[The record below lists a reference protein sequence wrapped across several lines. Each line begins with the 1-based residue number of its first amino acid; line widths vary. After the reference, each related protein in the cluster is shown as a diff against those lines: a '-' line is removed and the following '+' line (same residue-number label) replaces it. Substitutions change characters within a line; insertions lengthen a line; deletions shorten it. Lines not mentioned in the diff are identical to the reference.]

1 MPTEYTKDGAFVDD
15 LFADARE
22 RFEGIVTR
30 LQSEEAARMDHAE
43 VEAVLGEEGLEVVRL
58 LLQSHLDL
66 RALREEKR
74 DAVAGSDGV
83 ARTHRRPGEGRR
95 LVSLFGD
102 VRATGISYEARGA
115 GALRPL
121 DAALNLPAEVYSH
134 GAQRRIVDDAIKMS
148 FDAATDDL
156 ARTSGAHVPKRQAEE
171 LTRAAAVDFDAFY
184 AGHAVSAA
192 QETDDLLV
200 LSADGKGVVVRR
212 DDLREATRKRAERE
226 RKTKRKRR
234 LSPGEKRNRKRM
246 GTVAAVYSIAPWART
261 PEEIMGIAD
270 TAENVIPLAKRRPR
284 PTDKRVWAS
293 LEKDADEVVDDAF
306 REALRRDPGRRR
318 KWLCLVDGDL
328 EQLERVK
335 DFARLHGV
343 EVEVICDFVHVL
355 EYLWGAAHCF
365 HAAGSDGAEE
375 WVAERAVEVLRGKAS
390 DVARGMRQSA
400 TKQGVSGRR
409 RKGVDACARY
419 LLNHKEHLRYDEYL
433 VGGYPIASGVI
444 EGACKHLVN
453 DRLGI
458 TGARWSL
465 AGAEA
470 ILKLRALWASRDL
483 DEYWRFHRA
492 RELERNHLV
501 RYAENPL
508 RRAS

>member
-1 MPTEYTKDGAFVDD
+1 MSREYTEDAALVDD
-15 LFADARE
+15 LFAGARE
-22 RFEGIVTR
+22 AFEGIVTR
-30 LQSEEAARMDHAE
+30 LRSEEASRMDHAE
-43 VEAVLGEEGLEVVRL
+43 VEALLDEAGCEVVRL
-58 LLQSHLDL
+58 LLQSHFDL
-66 RALREEKR
+66 RALREERR

-83 ARTHRRPGEGRR
+83 SRTHRRPGEGRR

-102 VRATGISYEARGA
+102 VRATGISYEARGV

-134 GAQRRIVDDAIKMS
+134 GVARRLVDDAIKMS
-148 FDAATDDL
+148 FDAAADDL
-156 ARTSGAHVPKRQAEE
+156 ARTSGARVPKRQAEE
-171 LTRAAAVDFDAFY
+171 LTRAAAADFDAFY
-184 AGHAVSAA
+184 AGRAVSAA
-192 QETDDLLV
+192 QGTDDLLV

-212 DDLREATRKRAERE
+212 DDLREATRRKAERE

-234 LSPGEKRNRKRM
+234 LSPGEKRHRKRM
-246 GTVAAVYSIAPWART
+246 GTVAAVYSVARWART

-270 TAENVIPLAKRRPR
+270 AADAVIPLAGRRPR

-293 LEKDADEVVDDAF
+293 LEKDADDVVDDAF
-306 REALRRDPGRRR
+306 REALRRDPERRR

-328 EQLERVK
+328 EQLARVK
-335 DFARLHGV
+335 DFARLHGA

-355 EYLWGAAHCF
+355 EYLWNAAHCF
-365 HAAGSDGAEE
+365 HAAGSDAAEE
-375 WVAERAVEVLRGKAS
+375 WVVERAVEVLRGNAS
-390 DVARGMRQSA
+390 GVARGMRQSA
-400 TKQGVSGRR
+400 TKQRIAGRR
-409 RKGVDACARY
+409 RKGVDDCARY
-419 LLNHKEHLRYDEYL
+419 LLNHKEHLRYNEYL
-433 VGGYPIASGVI
+433 AAGYPIASGVI

-465 AGAEA
+465 EGAEA
-470 ILKLRALWASRDL
+470 ILRLRSLWASGDL
-483 DEYWRFHRA
+483 DEYWRFHRR

>member
-1 MPTEYTKDGAFVDD
+1 MSREYTEDAALVDD
-15 LFADARE
+15 LFAGARE
-22 RFEGIVTR
+22 AFEGIVSLLR
-30 LQSEEAARMDHAE
+30 NEETSRMDHAE
-43 VEAVLGEEGLEVVRL
+43 VEDLLDTRHREVVRR

-74 DAVAGSDGV
+74 DAVVGSDG
-83 ARTHRRPGEGRR
+83 ATRTHRRLGEGRR
-95 LVSLFGD
+95 LVSLFGA
-102 VRATGISYEARGA
+102 VRATGISYEARDV

-121 DAALNLPAEVYSH
+121 DAALNLPEELYSH
-134 GAQRRIVDDAIKMS
+134 GVARRLVDDAIKMS
-148 FDAATDDL
+148 FDAAVEDL
-156 ARTSGAHVPKRQAEE
+156 ERTAGVRVPKRQAEE
-171 LTRAAAVDFDAFY
+171 LSRAAAADFDAFY
-184 AGHAVSAA
+184 AGRAVSAA

-200 LSADGKGVVVRR
+200 LSTDGKGVVVRR
-212 DDLREATRKRAERE
+212 DDLREATRKKAERE
-226 RKTKRKRR
+226 KKTKRKRR
-234 LSPGEKRNRKRM
+234 LSPGEKRHRKRM
-246 GTVAAVYSIAPWART
+246 GTVASVYSVARWART
-261 PEEIMGIAD
+261 PEEIVGTAD
-270 TAENVIPLAKRRPR
+270 APENVTPLSKRRPR
-284 PTDKRVWAS
+284 PKDKRVWAS
-293 LEKDADEVVDDAF
+293 LEKDADDVMDDVF

-328 EQLERVK
+328 EQLARVS
-335 DFARLHGV
+335 DFARLHGA

-355 EYLWGAAHCF
+355 EYLWNAAHCF
-365 HAAGSDGAEE
+365 HAVGSDAAEE
-375 WVAERAVEVLRGKAS
+375 WVVERALEVLRGKAS

-400 TKQGVSGRR
+400 TKQNITGRR
-409 RKGVDACARY
+409 RKGVDDCARY
-419 LLNHKEHLRYDEYL
+419 LLNHKDHLRYDEYL
-433 VGGYPIASGVI
+433 AAGYPIASGVI

-470 ILKLRALWASRDL
+470 ILKLRSLWASGDL

-508 RRAS
+508 RMAS